1 MCYGSKY
8 EKNIKIFMVWKLDRV
23 KRYDEILDKTMKGAH
38 KIILWVDGDKI
49 VNNMLLYVI
58 FWWTINYEF

>member
-1 MCYGSKY
+1 MCYRSKY
-8 EKNIKIFMVWKLDRV
+8 EKNIRIVMLRKLARV

-49 VNNMLLYVI
+49 VINMLLYVI
-58 FWWTINYEF
+58 I